1 MSTIFKI
8 IGGGQ
13 RIRQNTEL
21 GLKINYQIVEN
32 SDWIEKAQCH
42 GQDSFTNT
50 MWSTSFDNLQSWAN
64 DWAGQQVELIKD

>member
-50 MWSTSFDNLQSWAN
+50 MWSTS
-64 DWAGQQVELIKD
+64 